1 MSPLQLDLNTSAPH
15 SSHTDTNNSSPT
27 SSNCDSNAVPSPVEL
42 KIPSYKP
49 MKSTFASNMTAMTS
63 PNSDDGLPASP
74 GIDSIMANNRMG
86 DTLKDMIAKTIAE
99 KVRCRTQLNGGGVYA
114 NGQASPLAT
123 HNNNS
128 CNIPISL
135 EPSVI
140 PNKRRRL
147 EPKPQGSSS
156 KRQAAES
163 LADQSGKKTR
173 PKRGQYRK
181 YNSQLLIEA
190 VKAVQRGEMSV
201 HRAGSYFGVPHSTL
215 EYKVKERHLLRQKK
229 PRETKAG
236 GESNGNNNKSSAAG
250 SPTEK
255 IKAESGVSATSTASS
270 SGLNAVPLSPS
281 VSLSGSLSSS
291 ECSLSRGSSQND
303 VKKET
308 PSCSTSSSPE
318 PQSHAD
324 SPMTSPVKKE
334 SLGETPPAIPNGPSA
349 SELLMAHANEMF
361 MAANNPAMMQLAHQ
375 AALSSLALG
384 NPFPLLA
391 AGWGQPNGFLP
402 MGLPDPAMMA
412 AAAAAAGYP
421 GIPPASGGNFPGV
434 NTSASD
440 LLKKLQQKATRH
452 NSTDSLEPGEI
463 SRVLNAVS
471 SPGSPPDPTSQQV
484 AAQ

>member
-1 MSPLQLDLNTSAPH
+1 
-15 SSHTDTNNSSPT
+15 
-27 SSNCDSNAVPSPVEL
+27 
-42 KIPSYKP
+42 
-49 MKSTFASNMTAMTS
+49 MKSAFSSSMTAMTS

-74 GIDSIMANNRMG
+74 GVDPVVTDNRMG
-86 DTLKDMIAKTIAE
+86 DSLKDMIAKTIAE
-99 KVRCRTQLNGGGVYA
+99 KVRCRTQLNGGGIYA
-114 NGQASPLAT
+114 SGQASPLAT

-128 CNIPISL
+128 YNIPLSL
-135 EPSVI
+135 EPSMI

-147 EPKPQGSSS
+147 EPKPQGSSSSS

-236 GESNGNNNKSSAAG
+236 TESNGNCNKSSAAG
-250 SPTEK
+250 SPTDK
-255 IKAESGVSATSTASS
+255 AKAESEVSATSTAST
-270 SGLNAVPLSPS
+270 SGGNVPLSPS
-281 VSLSGSLSSS
+281 VSLNGSMSSS
-291 ECSLSRGSSQND
+291 ECSLSRVSSQND

-318 PQSHAD
+318 PQSRGN

-334 SLGETPPAIPNGPSA
+334 PHEETPPIPNGPSA

-421 GIPPASGGNFPGV
+421 GIPPTSGGNFPGV

-463 SRVLNAVS
+463 PRALNPTAS
-471 SPGSPPDPTSQQV
+471 ATSPGSPPDPTSQQV